1 MSEIFVTAAAPTRFA
16 ALAMMAALGVA
27 KITEPRTEYAPGFWQ
42 WTVGEGEDAYQEH
55 GPVLPE
61 GVTGEWFEETTTHY
75 PGGEIIPLVQVTI
88 AEAPAPEGV
97 NKSLWNFW
105 YYGDSAEALS
115 KPEPEGGWQ
124 PEHGLFERTYLLELI
139 DQRTGIA
146 PQWVALSGDRIPPG
160 YEMPDGCRL
169 YDPELIASLMLVK
182 A

>member
-1 MSEIFVTAAAPTRFA
+1 MSDIFVTAAAPTRDA
-16 ALAMMAALGVA
+16 AIAMMIALGIA
-27 KITEPRTEYAPGFWQ
+27 
-42 WTVGEGEDAYQEH
+42 
-55 GPVLPE
+55 
-61 GVTGEWFEETTTHY
+61 
-75 PGGEIIPLVQVTI
+75 EIRDGAFVPIVQVTI
-88 AEAPAPEGV
+88 AEAPAPAGV
-97 NKSLWNFW
+97 TKSLWNFW
-105 YYGDSAEALS
+105 YHSESAEAL
-115 KPEPEGGWQ
+115 KRPEPEGGWQ